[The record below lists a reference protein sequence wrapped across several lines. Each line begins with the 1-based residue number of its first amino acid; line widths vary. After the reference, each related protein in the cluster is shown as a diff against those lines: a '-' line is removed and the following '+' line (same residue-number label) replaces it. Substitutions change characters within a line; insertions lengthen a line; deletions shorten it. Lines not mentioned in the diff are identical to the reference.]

1 MVLQEKHR
9 CDKTAKDFRQE
20 QFCFGKGQNT
30 QKYTGRHYTLAY
42 LRLQIAM
49 AKKKK
54 KIEAYIQ
61 MKYDLKNMIL
71 KSFLKQL

>member
-9 CDKTAKDFRQE
+9 CDKNTKDCRPE
-20 QFCFGKGQNT
+20 QLCLWEGQNS
-30 QKYTGRHYTLAY
+30 QKYTGRHYMLAY
-42 LRLQIAM
+42 LRLKIAI

-54 KIEAYIQ
+54 KIEVYIQ
-61 MKYDLKNMIL
+61 IKYDLKNMIL